1 MLSPAP
7 PRMSP
12 IPGMSV
18 EEQGDGEKRDFKP
31 WELQE
36 SGHRLDNVFSWK
48 VSKSPRLSEAEKA
61 ERRRLR
67 KELEAGQTDGAKAK
81 AVGEA
86 EEGAGK
92 EDQSKKGKI
101 PETVRKM
108 LLRKQRSSKNGAAQ
122 NGVKGSTTVEQKR
135 SRVARE
141 MPSEVAVKRKS
152 MKEAE
157 KKEKA
162 AEKKEKAAEKR
173 RKATELMMSTLVE
186 ELVSNLV
193 ESVEMRLKLEQML
206 DQAQKKEEKSVSR
219 LDRSGWAKNPV
230 PNYGG
235 SPESANDQPARQ
247 PGAEI
252 FKYEHPNTSYTVD
265 LVVTSTGAV
274 QCPGCGE
281 EKKQLVRHMKTDKK
295 CSIKFEGRMDFESF
309 DKQLKSFR
317 HRKAEQKRK
326 AQRKAENE
334 EEFMEKDRQQ
344 QSKRKAKRKAENEEE
359 FMEKD
364 RQQQSKQK
372 AKKRKIDEEAFMRRN
387 RQEKKKSRIRTNE
400 RQRGEAGRARK
411 FRRAIMLGDIFVC
424 SSCEREL
431 FEQNVTKID
440 GLEEKVEK
448 KKPGLFQ
455 RCIPRLKPEAELTLV
470 IDGKKTV
477 HHYICHACKGHMQ
490 KGKKPPMCAEN
501 GLRKTAIVDEEMK
514 LTELERNMISR
525 RILFQKVMLK
535 PKTRWT
541 ELQDKVINI
550 PVAPESVTNTLTML
564 PKTPDEAGLIE
575 VTFKRKLEY
584 KNSHIRGQLVDPRK
598 LYKMLDHLKASGNPY
613 YQFYDDI
620 NQFSER
626 LEEERRLHISM
637 QNEGEEEIV
646 DLEDQKNAQKDESQK
661 KASKEKSQKN
671 AQNEE
676 SQKNAQNEESPKND
690 ESEDDEE
697 EEREYREKD
706 VVKKHQADVYGKS
719 FMLADNYP
727 EMEHGDEYNA
737 VTVAPGEGEK
747 PRNVLLDKDWDVQAF
762 ADLNSPDG
770 RYGLHEK
777 REVRLTD
784 QNFFVQTICNMEKKF
799 AKTPSYVYGAAAYI
813 ELKQIMR
820 NLGMQGRHG
829 KEVIGEDGK
838 RTLHME
844 DAFCVLDNVK
854 QTPRYWR
861 KKRFEMYADLDNLGG
876 FQCFWTL
883 SCADLR
889 WEETISKALRDEGL
903 ELRYSTEGFED
914 EEEVEGIGGHVEVKS
929 EVSGVWMSLKKYLEQ
944 DANKSRHEYIR
955 ENVLSLT
962 RGFNQRVKAFIKEI
976 VMAKDSPM
984 CVYKYSYKTE
994 FQNRG
999 AAHVHGVLWVNMKK
1013 LERKPVFKG
1022 LGEAYTHFRQE
1033 ENVTDED
1040 IDVMARFVDAM
1051 STVSLC
1057 AAEVGE
1063 QVVKTAKETQNH
1075 HHTKKACRKNG
1086 GSGCRFG
1093 KPHFPSDRT
1102 LIAVP
1107 RRMWAVHKGM
1117 HSDDLVMDYLENE
1130 EGEMSDDNE
1139 KDNPDKLPKSELL
1152 HRRFE
1157 KVLKKVKAVLEDEQ
1171 ALAAIWEKV
1180 PSKGDTVEEYE
1191 QNRRLRIK
1199 EMLAMAEVDEVLYY
1213 GALQHSNR
1221 GVVIVQKRDLD
1232 EIMIESYNAEWLKE
1246 WNGNIS
1252 LLICGDFF
1260 GVITY
1265 VTEYYSKDETKTMQA
1280 IKDMLKNRP
1289 DENTKE
1295 KMKAIANEFMRRRQI
1310 GESEGFYKLLPDLL
1324 LTNSNITKV
1333 WLSLENPKEKVKRM
1347 RRAEEDVKEANEIYK
1362 KIDGAEGLWSEQPD
1376 LMSKWYRRENAVS
1389 EEEQEMYADAGD
1401 VSLAQFAK
1409 MFTGSKSGDDKQR
1422 DEYEGQNNQ
1431 HADIY
1436 PEDEATV
1443 VEENDDRPDAHFHYL
1458 MWGGGE
1464 DEEVKGQL
1472 LLPNVIKIKDP
1483 LPGELPFMRK
1493 RRSPAVLRFM
1503 KNKRDQGNPTKFF
1516 LQEMALY
1523 DPDACEAM
1531 YNLTDEELLDRY
1543 QNRQEK
1549 ILRVKSQVMEHLQD
1563 VEQARQYVE
1572 AADKLDLE
1580 KTAAELDAA
1589 IQQEEDELE
1598 GGEVEHPDYQHLDP
1612 GQEEQQRSVSIY
1624 RKIDVPDIKELKKST
1639 MDLDPWQ
1646 RRVVDTAIKYA
1657 KDLRKAE
1664 NPVNRRPAPP
1674 HLMVHG
1680 GAGSGKTTVIR
1691 NLCSWVE
1698 KIMRRDG
1705 DESGL
1710 PYVIRCAPTG
1720 AAASL
1725 IEGMTLHTAF
1735 GFAFSGK
1742 FTSLDDRRKDLR
1754 REQLRKLVLIIIDEV
1769 SMMKVEQLYQLCLR
1783 MQEVTGRSRV
1793 PFGGVCVMCFGD
1805 LLQLQPVRGRY
1816 IFERPADQSYQVTFE
1831 VASRWEML
1839 KVVNLE
1845 VNHRQGGDKTYADLL
1860 LRLRT
1865 NSQTEEDMRLL
1876 RARVFKR
1883 GHSIYREIATTI
1895 VCTKKTAK
1903 SINDRELAK
1912 LKGDEEMFKA
1922 RHSHHLQAE
1931 FKPPIDEVGE
1941 VGPTQYMDEL
1951 KLKKGCP
1958 VMLLQNV
1965 DVADCLSNGQLGTY
1979 VDTVKGANGMVKV
1992 MMVKFKHPKA
2002 GQNWR
2007 ERNPGIL
2014 HV

>member
-1 MLSPAP
+1 
-7 PRMSP
+7 
-12 IPGMSV
+12 
-18 EEQGDGEKRDFKP
+18 
-31 WELQE
+31 
-36 SGHRLDNVFSWK
+36 
-48 VSKSPRLSEAEKA
+48 
-61 ERRRLR
+61 
-67 KELEAGQTDGAKAK
+67 
-81 AVGEA
+81 
-86 EEGAGK
+86 
-92 EDQSKKGKI
+92 
-101 PETVRKM
+101 
-108 LLRKQRSSKNGAAQ
+108 
-122 NGVKGSTTVEQKR
+122 
-135 SRVARE
+135 
-141 MPSEVAVKRKS
+141 
-152 MKEAE
+152 
-157 KKEKA
+157 
-162 AEKKEKAAEKR
+162 
-173 RKATELMMSTLVE
+173 
-186 ELVSNLV
+186 
-193 ESVEMRLKLEQML
+193 
-206 DQAQKKEEKSVSR
+206 
-219 LDRSGWAKNPV
+219 
-230 PNYGG
+230 
-235 SPESANDQPARQ
+235 
-247 PGAEI
+247 
-252 FKYEHPNTSYTVD
+252 
-265 LVVTSTGAV
+265 
-274 QCPGCGE
+274 
-281 EKKQLVRHMKTDKK
+281 MKTDKK

-326 AQRKAENE
+326 AQRKAENK
-334 EEFMEKDRQQ
+334 EEFMDKHRQEEV
-344 QSKRKAKRKAENEEE
+344 KRKAQRKAENEEE
-359 FMEKD
+359 FMEKH
-364 RQQQSKQK
+364 RQEERKNK
-372 AKKRKIDEEAFMRRN
+372 AKKRKIDEEAFMRQN
-387 RQEKKKSRIRTNE
+387 KEAVKKSRAKKTE
-400 RQRGEAGRARK
+400 GQRGEGGRARK

-431 FEQNVTKID
+431 FEQNVTKIN

-448 KKPGLFQ
+448 KKPGLF
-455 RCIPRLKPEAELTLV
+455 RKCIPRLKPEAELTLV

-490 KGKKPPMCAEN
+490 KGKMPPMCAEN
-501 GLRKTAIVDEEMK
+501 GLQKTAILDEEMK

-525 RILFQKVMLK
+525 RILFQKMMLK

-584 KNSHIRGQLVDPRK
+584 KNSHIRGQLVDPKK

-637 QNEGEEEIV
+637 QNEGEEEII

-661 KASKEKSQKN
+661 NAQNEENPKH

-719 FMLADNYP
+719 FMLANNYP

-747 PRNVLLDKDWDVQAF
+747 PKNVLLDKDWDVQAF

-1013 LERKPVFKG
+1013 LEGKPVFKG

-1075 HHTKKACRKNG
+1075 HHTKRACRKNG

-1102 LIAVP
+1102 MIAVP

-1213 GALQHSNR
+1213 GALQHSKR

-1389 EEEQEMYADAGD
+1389 EEEQEMYADVGD

-1409 MFTGSKSGDDKQR
+1409 MYTGSKSGDDKQR
-1422 DEYEGQNNQ
+1422 DEYEGQNDQ

-1657 KDLRKAE
+1657 RDVRKAE
-1664 NPVNRRPAPP
+1664 NPVNRRPVPP

-1691 NLCSWVE
+1691 NLCNWVE

-1783 MQEVTGRSRV
+1783 MQEVMGRPRV

-1816 IFERPADQSYQVTFE
+1816 IFERPADQSYQVTFD

-1839 KVVNLE
+1839 KVINLE

-1883 GHSIYREIATTI
+1883 GHSIYRDIATTI

-1903 SINDRELAK
+1903 AINDRELAK

-1979 VDTVKGANGMVKV
+1979 VDTVKGANGMVKM